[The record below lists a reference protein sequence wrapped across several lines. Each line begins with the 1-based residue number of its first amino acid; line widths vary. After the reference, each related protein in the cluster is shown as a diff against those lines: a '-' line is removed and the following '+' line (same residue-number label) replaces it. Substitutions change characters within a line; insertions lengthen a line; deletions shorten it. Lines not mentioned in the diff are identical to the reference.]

1 MDQTDYN
8 ERVRSLEER
17 LRVMEEDKQ
26 CQICM
31 ERDKN
36 MVFLCGHGAC
46 KECSERLRSCH
57 VCRESIQ
64 NKIQIY

>member
-1 MDQTDYN
+1 MDATDYN

-17 LRVMEEDKQ
+17 LRVMEEDRQ

-36 MVFLCGHGAC
+36 VAFLCGHGAC
-46 KECSERLRSCH
+46 GICSERLQICH
-57 VCRESIQ
+57 VCREAIQ
-64 NKIQIY
+64 NRITLY